1 MRNIERKMREVVT
14 ENDAFRWRNAEK
26 WSRSVCECDVKAFF
40 EKVQVFESS
49 DTTLKL
55 EYLTRLHFLITSRVV
70 DSYIRYT
77 C

>member
-1 MRNIERKMREVVT
+1 MMR
-14 ENDAFRWRNAEK
+14 FR
-26 WSRSVCECDVKAFF
+26 CECDVKAFF